1 MSILKYFK
9 RIERMHALIKKSS
22 TGCSE
27 EFARK
32 MGLSRR
38 QLLEDIS
45 ELKSIGA
52 PIKFS
57 SGRNSYIYETDWNP
71 FVNKLNG
78 SQLNKITGGVN
89 IYECSIA
96 TLPFNSIALP
106 SVSLYLKETW

>member
-1 MSILKYFK
+1 
-9 RIERMHALIKKSS
+9 MHLLIKQSS

-27 EFARK
+27 EFATK

-57 SGRNSYIYETDWNP
+57 PIRNTYHYESDWNP
-71 FVNKLNG
+71 FTSKLNN
-78 SQLNKITGGVN
+78 SQLNKITGGLN
-89 IYECSIA
+89 FPECSIA
-96 TLPFNSIALP
+96 ALTSYSIVYP
-106 SVSLYLKETW
+106 SIPL